1 MGQYLHGFRK
11 ELPGNPFRVLHAGYL
26 QGMQVAEGV
35 ELVLRDATGIVQA
48 PELLVSFGIDGEVFV
63 ERREIPFVAQL
74 VIHLVIRFAAIGGK
88 VVKRIV
94 EVYEQ
99 GFVLQNV

>member
-11 ELPGNPFRVLHAGYL
+11 ELPENPFRVLHTSYL
-26 QGMQVAEGV
+26 QRMQVAEGI

-48 PELLVSFGIDGEVFV
+48 PQLFIPFRIDGEVFI
-63 ERREIPFVAQL
+63 EGREIPFVAQQ
-74 VIHLVIRFAAIGGK
+74 VIHLVIRFATIGGK